1 MWVLCIF
8 KIMEINLHK
17 NVILV
22 TGATGGI
29 GSAIVELLGEYG
41 ATIAIHY
48 HKEKEKALDL
58 AKKAGNNSKIFRA
71 DLSSPIECSTL
82 IKEVLNTYK
91 KFDALI
97 NNAGIYESSPI
108 NMNIKRW
115 LRDWNRTISINLTSV
130 GVLCREAVK
139 YFIKS
144 GGGRIV
150 NIASRAAFRGE
161 DKDHWAY
168 GAAKGGI
175 ITLTRTIA
183 KEYGKYNIKCFAVA
197 PGFVKTR
204 MIDDYIKRFGVKSI
218 IKQLALN
225 ELTTPQDVAPAVLF
239 LISGY
244 MDHTTGSTIDIN
256 AGSYIR

>member
-1 MWVLCIF
+1 MRVLCIF
-8 KIMEINLHK
+8 SIMKIDLHN
-17 NVILV
+17 NVVLV

-48 HKEKEKALDL
+48 HKEKEMALDL
-58 AKKAGNNSKIFRA
+58 AKKAGNNSKIFKA
-71 DLSSPIECSTL
+71 DLSRPIQCVKL
-82 IKEVLNTYK
+82 IKEVLNIYNRL
-91 KFDALI
+91 DALV

-108 NMNIKRW
+108 NRDIKRW
-115 LRDWNRTISINLTSV
+115 LKDWNRAIDINLTSV

-144 GGGRIV
+144 GGGRII

-168 GAAKGGI
+168 GAAKGGV

-183 KEYGKYNIKCFAVA
+183 KEYGKYNIKSFAVA

-225 ELTTPQDVAPAVLF
+225 ELTTPQDVAPVVLF
-239 LISGY
+239 LVSGY

>member
-1 MWVLCIF
+1 M
-8 KIMEINLHK
+8 KIDLHK
-17 NVILV
+17 NIILV

-29 GSAIVELLGEYG
+29 GAAIVELLAEYG

-48 HKEKEKALDL
+48 HKEKGRALDL
-58 AKKAGNNSKIFRA
+58 AKKAGNNSKIFKA
-71 DLSSPIECSTL
+71 DLSKPIQCVKL
-82 IKEVLNTYK
+82 IKEVLNAYK
-91 KFDALI
+91 KLDALV

-108 NMNIKRW
+108 SKNIDQW
-115 LRDWNRTISINLTSV
+115 LKDWSRTIDINLTLTA
-130 GVLCREAVK
+130 VLCREAVRC
-139 YFIKS
+139 FIKS
-144 GGGRIV
+144 GGGRII

-168 GAAKGGI
+168 GAAKGGV

-239 LISGY
+239 LVSGY